1 MSETLTFDEKV
12 AQVKE
17 VVKQDEKLTD
27 IEEFD
32 IIEGKGIEYILKAQG
47 LPDLK
52 VYIAP
57 LKIAQYRL
65 FYDIETAT
73 RTGKPIPEIINITSA
88 SFAKIFNIEQ
98 ATLENYLDRD
108 DIEKISTLL
117 GCGVYLGK
125 AMFKKKHLSM
135 SEAVSL
141 LSNGMK
147 ANRG

>member
-17 VVKQDEKLTD
+17 VVKQDEQLTD

-73 RTGKPIPEIINITSA
+73 RTGKPIP
-88 SFAKIFNIEQ
+88 K
-98 ATLENYLDRD
+98 
-108 DIEKISTLL
+108 
-117 GCGVYLGK
+117 
-125 AMFKKKHLSM
+125 
-135 SEAVSL
+135 
-141 LSNGMK
+141 
-147 ANRG
+147 